1 METTMQDRLL
11 RPNEA
16 AEFLGLGHST
26 LAKLRVSGGGP
37 AFRKFG
43 RSVRYSR
50 EDLQRWADERS
61 RRSTSETRASP

>member
-1 METTMQDRLL
+1 METKMHDRLL
-11 RPNEA
+11 KPNEA

-50 EDLQRWADERS
+50 VPLAKM
-61 RRSTSETRASP
+61 P